1 MPDSAALYTGDLHVF
16 FQDAFDEAVA
26 ARSSAPSVPVQ
37 SYLLGVLTTAAQPE
51 QLVVADSLTLR
62 YEAALRAAPARRF
75 EDLRVLG
82 DQILFTSS
90 FFPEHLQ
97 RRGVDARYVTE
108 LGARAYRAASRLVVT
123 TRASAIPDI
132 LDELAAGFRDFTAL
146 LHDVALTV
154 LAGARGTA
162 DLVRLCE
169 DWIRDRSEHTARLLR
184 SRGVTLPN
192 GGVLSS

>member
-1 MPDSAALYTGDLHVF
+1 MPDSAALFTGDLHVF

-26 ARSSAPSVPVQ
+26 ARPSAPSAHVQ
-37 SYLLGVLTTAAQPE
+37 SYLLGVLTSAAQPE
-51 QLVVADSLTLR
+51 PLVVTDSLTLR

-82 DQILFTSS
+82 DQILFTSG
-90 FFPEHLQ
+90 FFPEHLHK
-97 RRGVDARYVTE
+97 RGVDARYVTE
-108 LGARAYRAASRLVVT
+108 LGARAYRAASRLIVT
-123 TRASAIPDI
+123 TRESAIPDI

-154 LAGARGTA
+154 LASARGTA

-184 SRGVTLPN
+184 SRGVTLPS
-192 GGVLSS
+192 GLLSS